1 MDGSA
6 HFGLGHALWRTR
18 SHLLPQLK
26 HFIVFAV
33 LSGVAMLLELASTLV
48 FFDLLTNKVFLG
60 DPLSGTQASLFG
72 LDPARFVDVENLD
85 EEARF
90 TLRTVFL
97 VVAGALMASGFLL
110 GAGIGYYL
118 TWILQRVNQHLR
130 LAMMDRAVHL
140 SLRYHDEAPV
150 GDAIYRVYQ
159 DSAMVTTVVQ
169 NALIQPVIL
178 LANLAIALVAI
189 GFFEPYLGFLFL
201 VAAVPSILVARA
213 FTPRLREGSARSR
226 LANSALTSH
235 IQESVNGVRVLK
247 AHQAEDTAFN
257 TFRRRSHRA
266 LDRAYELRGSMA
278 VLNLLVF
285 FFTAD
290 AVIAADYLMTQ
301 WVWAEAHTFG
311 YGLVALVGFA
321 VWNLGAFQAARDR
334 NIAIGGVSV
343 ALANLWSLLQD
354 IGVGLERA
362 FFLLDLEP
370 EVRDRPDAR
379 PMPPVRD
386 GVSFSN
392 VEFAYRTDVPVIENA
407 TFTAGAGTVT
417 AIVGASGAGKST
429 LMSLLVRLY
438 DVDRGEITIDGE
450 DIRNIRVRS
459 LRNHIGIVLQENAL
473 FPTSIADNIRFASP
487 DADDDTVRAAAV
499 TACADGFIEALPEG
513 YATELGERGAKLST
527 GQRQRISIARAVA
540 KNAPILILDE
550 PTAALDVDTEQ
561 QVLEHLTEWS
571 RDKVIFL
578 ITHRLRTIRQ
588 AQQVLFVEHGA
599 IVEQGSHETLMSLPD
614 GRYRAFASRENLA
627 GIDSTHA

>member
-1 MDGSA
+1 MARSER
-6 HFGLGHALWRTR
+6 FGLGAALWRTR
-18 SHLLPQLK
+18 SYLLPQLK

-60 DPLSGTQASLFG
+60 DPLSGTQASLLG
-72 LDPARFVDVENLD
+72 LDPARFVDVETLD

-90 TLRTVFL
+90 TLRTVF
-97 VVAGALMASGFLL
+97 VVIAGALMAIGFLL
-110 GAGIGYYL
+110 GTGLGYYL

-169 NALIQPVIL
+169 NALIQPVTL
-178 LANLAIALVAI
+178 LANMAIALAAI
-189 GFFEPYLGFLFL
+189 GFFEPYLGLLFL
-201 VAAVPSILVARA
+201 IAAVPSVFAARA
-213 FTPRLREGSARSR
+213 FTPRLRDGSVRSR

-235 IQESVNGVRVLK
+235 IQESLNGVRVLK
-247 AHQAEDTAFN
+247 AHQAEDTASK

-266 LDRAYELRGSMA
+266 LDRAFELRRRIA

-285 FFTAD
+285 LFTAA
-290 AVIAADYLMTQ
+290 AVIGADYLMTQ
-301 WVWAEAHTFG
+301 WVWDEAPTFG

-343 ALANLWSLLQD
+343 ALSNLWSLLQD
-354 IGVGLERA
+354 IGIGLRRA

-370 EVRDRPDAR
+370 EVQDRPDAK
-379 PMPPVRD
+379 PMPPLRD
-386 GVSFSN
+386 GISFRN
-392 VEFAYRTDVPVIENA
+392 VEFAYRADMPVIRNA
-407 TFTAGAGTVT
+407 TFTARAGTVT

-429 LMSLLVRLY
+429 LMSLLLRLY
-438 DVDRGEITIDGE
+438 DVDRGEISIGGE
-450 DIRNIRVRS
+450 DIRNIRVSS
-459 LRNHIGIVLQENAL
+459 LRDHIGIVLQENVL

-487 DADDDTVRAAAV
+487 NADDEVVKAAAV

-540 KNAPILILDE
+540 KDAPILILDE

-561 QVLEHLTEWS
+561 AVLERLAAWG

-578 ITHRLRTIRQ
+578 ITHRIRTIQQ
-588 AQQVLFVEHGA
+588 AHQVLFVEHGA
-599 IVEQGSHETLMSLPD
+599 IVEQGSHETLMDVPD
-614 GRYRAFASRENLA
+614 GRYRAFASRESLV
-627 GIDSTHA
+627 GGDSAHA